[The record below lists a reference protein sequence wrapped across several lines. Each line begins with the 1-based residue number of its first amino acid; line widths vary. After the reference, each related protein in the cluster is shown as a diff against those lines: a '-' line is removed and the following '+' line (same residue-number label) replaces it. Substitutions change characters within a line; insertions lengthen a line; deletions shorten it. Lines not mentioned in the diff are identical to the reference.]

1 MHVGIITPDVIGARM
16 AGPAIR
22 AVELGRALATEH
34 TVMVASIAGADAIE
48 PHVRPGAL
56 DRASAVTLLRG
67 LDAVIMQG
75 IVATQLHDVLPDDVV
90 VVSDLYDPYQLE
102 GLERHRHLPL
112 DARLDR
118 LANAHRDV
126 RHHLCR
132 GDLFLCASD
141 RQRDFWLGQLD
152 QVGRINPLTYEAD
165 PTFESFLLLVPFGSP
180 EQPPV
185 RTGPGL
191 RDMVADIDGSS
202 RVVLWSGGVYEW
214 FDPVVAVEAVA
225 KLRDEIP
232 ELRLVF
238 MGVDHPHPGVE
249 RMPVIGRLE
258 ERARDLGVLG
268 REVILRPGWL
278 PYGERHN
285 VLLDADVAISTH
297 HAHIETAFSYRTRV
311 VDHLW
316 AGLPS
321 VLTDG
326 DDLAASVAAAGAGV
340 VVPPGDADAIADAL
354 RGLLTDESAR
364 SAAAEAA
371 RELAVTTRWSVVAR
385 PLLDALRDPRRA
397 PDLVDPRTASRIR
410 SHLPAMPSRGA
421 RELALARRHLAE
433 GGLLRVIRAALA
445 RVRRRLRLPRLRP

>member
-1 MHVGIITPDVIGARM
+1 MRVGIITPDVIGARM

-22 AVELGRALATEH
+22 AVELGRVLATEH
-34 TVMVASIAGADAIE
+34 DVVVASISGADAVD
-48 PHVRPGAL
+48 PHVRPGAV
-56 DRASAVTLLRG
+56 DRAAAARLLG
-67 LDAVIMQG
+67 ELDIAILQG
-75 IVATQLHDVLPDDVV
+75 VVATHLHDILPDDVV

-112 DARLDR
+112 ELRLDR

-132 GDLFLCASD
+132 GDLFLCASS
-141 RQRDFWLGQLD
+141 RQRDLWLGQLD

-180 EQPPV
+180 EAPPV
-185 RTGPGL
+185 RSGPGL
-191 RDMVADIDGSS
+191 RGEVAGIDGGS

-214 FDPVVAVEAVA
+214 FDPVIAVDAVA

-232 ELRLVF
+232 EIRLVF
-238 MGVDHPHPGVE
+238 MGIDHPHPGVE

-258 ERARDLGVLG
+258 ERARDLGVLD
-268 REVILRPGWL
+268 REVVLRPGWL

-297 HAHIETAFSYRTRV
+297 HAHLETAFSYRTRV
-311 VDHLW
+311 LDHLW

-321 VLTDG
+321 VLTHG
-326 DDLAASVAAAGAGV
+326 DELAAAVQAAGAGI
-340 VVPPGDADAIADAL
+340 VVPPGDSDAVAAAL
-354 RGLLTDESAR
+354 RRLLDDDAAR
-364 SAAAEAA
+364 EAAAAAA

-385 PLLDALRDPRRA
+385 PLLHALRDPHRA
-397 PDLVDPRTASRIR
+397 PDLIDPATAARIR
-410 SHLPAMPSRGA
+410 EHVPPSLSRAG
-421 RELALARRHLAE
+421 RELAVARRHLAE
-433 GGLLRVIRAALA
+433 GGVGRVA
-445 RVRRRLRLPRLRP
+445 RKTLGRVLRRLRLRA